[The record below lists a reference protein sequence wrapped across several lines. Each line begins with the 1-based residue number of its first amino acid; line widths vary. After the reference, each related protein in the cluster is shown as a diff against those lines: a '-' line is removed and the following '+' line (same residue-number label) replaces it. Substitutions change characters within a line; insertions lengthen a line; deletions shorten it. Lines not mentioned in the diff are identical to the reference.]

1 MKSPPKRSPL
11 ADCQQCW
18 QPLNAKCAGLQVI
31 RTEEMFHLFSTFGPR
46 SQTDKT
52 FGRAFVENI
61 LLNLQQAHPRSNPA
75 K

>member
-1 MKSPPKRSPL
+1 MDVSPV
-11 ADCQQCW
+11 AGCQQCW
-18 QPLNAKCAGLQVI
+18 QPLNNNAGLQLI
-31 RTEEMFHLFSTFGPR
+31 CTEEMFHLFSTFGPR

-61 LLNLQQAHPRSNPA
+61 LLNCEQAHPCSTPV